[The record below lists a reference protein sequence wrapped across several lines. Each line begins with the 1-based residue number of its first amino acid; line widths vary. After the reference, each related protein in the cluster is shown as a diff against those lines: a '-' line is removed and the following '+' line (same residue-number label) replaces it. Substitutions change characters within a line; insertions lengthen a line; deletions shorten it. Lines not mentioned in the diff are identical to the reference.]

1 MIKPLNETAKH
12 VLGLLEQTNFSED
25 VRAYSGRGM
34 SGRVCLGVDLSSSR
48 TSLFEL
54 GFEMARA
61 LYYDR
66 DPAGAITPV
75 PQLDNMSTYMVAYW
89 PAAQVQWIQERKEC

>member
-12 VLGLLEQTNFSED
+12 VLSLLQETSFSED

-34 SGRVCLGVDLSSSR
+34 SGRVCLGVEIAR
-48 TSLFEL
+48 GQLFEL

-66 DPAGAITPV
+66 DPAGAITPA
-75 PQLDNMSTYMVAYW
+75 PLLDNMGGDFIAYW
-89 PAAQVQWIQERKEC
+89 PAAQIEEVEEWMPE

>member
-12 VLGLLEQTNFSED
+12 VLSLLDQTNFSED

-34 SGRVCLGVDLSSSR
+34 SGRVCLGVEIAR
-48 TSLFEL
+48 GQLFEL

-75 PQLDNMSTYMVAYW
+75 PQLDAMGHGVIAYW
-89 PAAQVQWIQERKEC
+89 PAAQVQWIEEREEC

>member
-1 MIKPLNETAKH
+1 MIKPLNEQAK
-12 VLGLLEQTNFSED
+12 LMLCLLEETNFSED

-34 SGRVCLGVDLSSSR
+34 SGRVCLGVEIAR
-48 TSLFEL
+48 GQLFEL

-66 DPAGAITPV
+66 DPAGAITPA
-75 PQLDNMSTYMVAYW
+75 PLLDAMGHGVIAYW
-89 PAAQVQWIQERKEC
+89 PAAQVQWAEENEEC

>member
-12 VLGLLEQTNFSED
+12 VLSLLQQTNFSED

-34 SGRVCLGVDLSSSR
+34 SGRVCLGVEIAR
-48 TSLFEL
+48 GQLFEL

-75 PQLDNMSTYMVAYW
+75 PQLDAMGHGVIAYW
-89 PAAQVQWIQERKEC
+89 PAATVQEAEEREEC

>member
-12 VLGLLEQTNFSED
+12 VLSLLEQTNFSED

-34 SGRVCLGVDLSSSR
+34 SGRVCLGVEIAR
-48 TSLFEL
+48 GQLFEL

-66 DPAGAITPV
+66 DPAGAITPA
-75 PQLDNMSTYMVAYW
+75 PLLDAMGHGVIAYW
-89 PAAQVQWIQERKEC
+89 PAAQVQWIEEHEEC